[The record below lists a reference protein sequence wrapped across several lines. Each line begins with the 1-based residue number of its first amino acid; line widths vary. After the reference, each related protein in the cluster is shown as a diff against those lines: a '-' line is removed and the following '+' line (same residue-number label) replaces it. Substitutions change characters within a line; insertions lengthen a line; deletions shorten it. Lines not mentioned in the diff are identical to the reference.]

1 LLMHPE
7 AIDSPFFKLVPSIL
21 LYPMIALATAAAVI
35 ASQAVISG
43 AFSMTREAMSLGYS
57 MRMPI
62 VHTSREMSGQIFV
75 PWVNNFLL
83 LMVLFAVL
91 HFGSSEKLSAAYGI
105 AVTGTMSIT
114 TVLALVVARRQWHWK
129 LPAVIAAGVLFL
141 VIDLSFF
148 GANLIKVEYGGWFPL
163 VLGLAVFTWMTT
175 WRRASRRCAS
185 TRRCACRAR
194 RCSSPRTRMRCRMR
208 CCTTSSTTRCCMSAT
223 CC

>member
-141 VIDLSFF
+141 VIDLSSWPRAG
-148 GANLIKVEYGGWFPL
+148 GARDQAGRPGAGAVHRGDARAPAAARAGHGGVPHREPEC
-163 VLGLAVFTWMTT
+163 GA
-175 WRRASRRCAS
+175 ACA
-185 TRRCACRAR
+185 AAQ
-194 RCSSPRTRMRCRMR
+194 PQ
-208 CCTTSSTTRCCMSAT
+208 AQQGAA
-223 CC
+223 